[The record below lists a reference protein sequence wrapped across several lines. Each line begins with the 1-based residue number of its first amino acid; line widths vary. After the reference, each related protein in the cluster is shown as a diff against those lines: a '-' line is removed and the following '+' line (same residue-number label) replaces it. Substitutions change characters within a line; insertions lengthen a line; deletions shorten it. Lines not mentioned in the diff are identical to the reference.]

1 MKNQSFRDLSRPMG
15 AQVQSRLDGFLEKY
29 QALLEMGQTPYH
41 YGSHYR
47 FNKEH
52 PLVFFFKKKKIIIFS
67 NVGVVLHYLLR
78 VEPFASYFLQFQG
91 GHFDVAD
98 RLFDNVETTWRM
110 ASSGSS
116 SDVKECLPEFYYL
129 PDFLCN
135 NNGFDLGKKQT
146 GDVVNHVHLP
156 KWAKG
161 SARLFVRRMREAL
174 ESDYVAKHLPGWID
188 LIFGYK
194 QRGEG

>member
-1 MKNQSFRDLSRPMG
+1 MG

-29 QALLEMGQTPYH
+29 QALVEMGQTPYH

-47 FNKEH
+47 FVCFF
-52 PLVFFFKKKKIIIFS
+52 VFVFLKKVRS

-78 VEPFASYFLQFQG
+78 VEPFASFFLQFQG

-129 PDFLCN
+129 PEFLCN
-135 NNGFDLGKKQT
+135 NNGFELGKKQT
-146 GDVVNHVHLP
+146 GEVVNHVHLP

-161 SARLFVRRMREAL
+161 SARLFVQKMREAL
-174 ESDYVAKHLPGWID
+174 ESDYVAKHLPAWID
-188 LIFGYK
+188 LIFGCK
-194 QRGEG
+194 QRGEGENSVG